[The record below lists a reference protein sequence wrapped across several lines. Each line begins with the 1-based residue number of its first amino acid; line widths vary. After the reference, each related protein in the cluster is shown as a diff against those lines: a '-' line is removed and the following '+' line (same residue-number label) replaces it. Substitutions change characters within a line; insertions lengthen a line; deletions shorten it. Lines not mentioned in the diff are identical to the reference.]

1 MLLPLARTVTP
12 HCNGTHAVGIDAAGM
27 KNFNPRPQCDNPA
40 KARAGF
46 SGALAAS
53 VLAAFPNPDRKGSPL
68 KRALLL
74 ALLLLSGFAHA
85 DAKSE
90 KTALIAKILKIQQP
104 AIEGLARTIVE
115 QPAIQMSQQASA
127 ALQSRVA
134 ADQREAVA
142 KKIQAEFKKY
152 VDEATPIVRER
163 AIKLGPTTIGKLLD
177 EKFNE
182 KELKEL
188 LAIFESPVNRK
199 FLELAPT
206 MQRGLAEVLVK
217 ETQPQI
223 EPKVRALEERVAGHL
238 GLQRPAT
245 PAATAPAIPAAPA
258 GK

>member
-1 MLLPLARTVTP
+1 M
-12 HCNGTHAVGIDAAGM
+12 
-27 KNFNPRPQCDNPA
+27 
-40 KARAGF
+40 
-46 SGALAAS
+46 
-53 VLAAFPNPDRKGSPL
+53 

-74 ALLLLSGFAHA
+74 ALLLLPAFAHA
-85 DAKSE
+85 DAKSD
-90 KTALIAKILKIQQP
+90 KSALIAKILKVQQ
-104 AIEGLARTIVE
+104 ASIESLARTIVE

-134 ADQREAVA
+134 ADQREAVG

-152 VDEATPIVRER
+152 IDEATPIVRER
-163 AIKLGPTTIGKLLD
+163 AVKLGPATIGKLLD
-177 EKFNE
+177 EKFSE

-206 MQRGLAEVLVK
+206 MQRGLAEALVK
-217 ETQPQI
+217 ETKPQI

-238 GLQRPAT
+238 GIQRPVTPAASAPTAT
-245 PAATAPAIPAAPA
+245 PA